1 MPVELTAEQ
10 QMIAYDI
17 EQFARKSSKQTF
29 VLHGL
34 AGTGKTTLMSSVASI
49 FPGAML
55 CTLTGKAASVLR
67 RKTGLDVY
75 TIHAA
80 FYKLVGE
87 EVKNKKRNPIFSQAH
102 VTGELEGRVLF
113 LDECSMVNQKIAND
127 LLRTGVKIV
136 ACGDPGQLPP
146 VEGDTFFNH
155 PNAMLETIHRQALDS
170 PIIRQAHRV
179 RLGEKYENDG
189 DNFVVRGF
197 GEVSNKEKASADII
211 LCWTNK
217 TRQAV
222 NKHIR
227 QLRGY
232 EMAPMPLAGET
243 ILCLRNAVE
252 YGIFNGGLY
261 TLLEPFTEGD
271 TEITIEVEGR
281 PVTVPNVNF
290 HGLKSGLP
298 EGVQATTWFDFG
310 YALTVHKAQ
319 GSEWQRVILIDEYR
333 KQEDRARWLYTGI
346 TRASEKI
353 IIVR

>member
-1 MPVELTAEQ
+1 MPVELTVEQ

-17 EQFARKSSKQTF
+17 EQFVRKSPKQTF

-34 AGTGKTTLMSSVASI
+34 AGTGKTTLMSDVASL
-49 FPGAML
+49 FRGAML

-67 RKTGLDVY
+67 RKTDLDVY

-102 VTGELEGRVLF
+102 ITGELEGSVLF

-146 VEGDTFFNH
+146 VEGETFFDR
-155 PNAMLETIHRQALDS
+155 PDAMLTEIHRQALDS

-179 RLGEKYENDG
+179 RSGEKYKADG
-189 DNFVVRGF
+189 DNFLVRGF

>member
-1 MPVELTAEQ
+1 MPITLTAEQ
-10 QMIAYDI
+10 QAIAYDI
-17 EQFARKSSKQTF
+17 EQFARKSPRQTF

-34 AGTGKTTLMSSVASI
+34 AGTGKTTLLSSVASL
-49 FPGAML
+49 FPNAML

-67 RKTGLDVY
+67 RKTGLDVH
-75 TIHAA
+75 TVHSA

-87 EVKNKKRNPIFSQAH
+87 ELKDKKKNLIFRNAH
-102 VTGELEGRVLF
+102 FENALKDRILF
-113 LDECSMVNQKIAND
+113 LDECSMINEKIASD
-127 LLRTGVKIV
+127 LLSSGVKIV

-146 VEGDTFFNH
+146 VEGESFFNK
-155 PNAMLETIHRQALDS
+155 PDAMLKTIHRQALDS

-179 RLGEKYENDG
+179 RLGEKYETDG

-197 GEVSNKEKASADII
+197 GEVSNEEKTSADMI

-217 TRQAV
+217 TRRAV
-222 NKHIR
+222 NNHIR
-227 QLRGY
+227 QLRGF
-232 EMAPMPLAGET
+232 EFAPMPLEQET
-243 ILCLRNAVE
+243 ILCLKNAPDF
-252 YGIFNGGLY
+252 GIFNGGLY

-281 PVTVPNVNF
+281 TVVVPNVNF

-298 EGVQATTWFDFG
+298 EGVKATTWFDFG

-319 GSEWQRVILIDEYR
+319 GSEWQKVILIDEYR
-333 KQEDRARWLYTGI
+333 RREERSQWLYTGI
-346 TRASEKI
+346 TRASDKI

>member
-1 MPVELTAEQ
+1 MNIELTAEQ
-10 QMIAYDI
+10 QETEYLI
-17 EQFARKSSKQTF
+17 EQFLRKSRQQTF

-34 AGTGKTTLMSSVASI
+34 AGTGKTTLLSSVAST
-49 FPGAML
+49 FPGSML

-80 FYKLVGE
+80 FYKLIGE
-87 EVKNKKRNPIFSQAH
+87 EVKNKKRNPIFTQAH
-102 VTGELEGRVLF
+102 IEGELQNRILF

-127 LLRTGVKIV
+127 LLRSGVKIV

-146 VEGDTFFNH
+146 VEGETFFSV
-155 PNAMLETIHRQALDS
+155 ADATLETIHRQAWDS

-179 RLGEKYENDG
+179 RNGEKYQADG
-189 DNFVVRGF
+189 DNFAVRGF
-197 GEVSNKEKASADII
+197 GEVSNEEKMDADII

-243 ILCLRNAVE
+243 VLCLKNAIDF
-252 YGIFNGGLY
+252 GIFNGGLY

-281 PVTVPNVNF
+281 SVTVPGVNF

-298 EGVQATTWFDFG
+298 EGTHATTWFDFG

-319 GSEWQRVILIDEYR
+319 GSEWQKVILIDEYR
-333 KQEDRARWLYTGI
+333 RQEDRNRWLYTGI
-346 TRASEKI
+346 TRASDKI

>member
-1 MPVELTAEQ
+1 MPMELTAEQ
-10 QMIAYDI
+10 QQI
-17 EQFARKSSKQTF
+17 EHLIEEFIFNSPQQTF

-34 AGTGKTTLMSSVASI
+34 AGTGKTTVLSKIAPFIAGS
-49 FPGAML
+49 ML

-80 FYKLVGE
+80 FYTLIGE
-87 EVKNKKRNPIFSQAH
+87 EVKNKRRSPVFTQSH
-102 VTGELEGRVLF
+102 GSGELKNRVLF

-146 VEGDTFFNH
+146 VEGDSFFNH
-155 PNAMLETIHRQALDS
+155 PDAILETIHRQALDS

-179 RLGEKYENDG
+179 RLGAKYENDG
-189 DNFVVRGF
+189 DNFSVRGF
-197 GEVSNKEKASADII
+197 GQVSNEEKTGADII

-243 ILCLRNAVE
+243 VLCLRNAVD

-261 TLLEPFTEGD
+261 TLLEPFMEGD

-290 HGLKSGLP
+290 HGLKSALP

-319 GSEWQRVILIDEYR
+319 GSEWQKVILIDEYR
-333 KQEDRARWLYTGI
+333 RSEDRARWLYTGI

>member
-1 MPVELTAEQ
+1 MPMELTAEQ
-10 QMIAYDI
+10 QQI
-17 EQFARKSSKQTF
+17 EHLIEEFIFNSPQQTF

-34 AGTGKTTLMSSVASI
+34 AGTGKTTVLSKIAPFIAGS
-49 FPGAML
+49 ML

-80 FYKLVGE
+80 FYKLIGE

-102 VTGELEGRVLF
+102 ITGELEGRVLF

-146 VEGDTFFNH
+146 VEGDTFFSH
-155 PNAMLETIHRQALDS
+155 PDATLTEIHRQALDS

-179 RLGEKYENDG
+179 RVGEKYENDG
-189 DNFVVRGF
+189 DNFSVRGF
-197 GEVSNKEKASADII
+197 GEVSNNEKTSADII

-243 ILCLRNAVE
+243 ILCLRNAVD

-261 TLLEPFTEGD
+261 TLLEPFVEGD
-271 TEITIEVEGR
+271 TDITIEVEGR
-281 PVTVPNVNF
+281 PVTVPYVNF
-290 HGLKSGLP
+290 HGLKSAIP

-319 GSEWQRVILIDEYR
+319 GSEWQKVILIDEYR
-333 KQEDRARWLYTGI
+333 RSEDRARWLYTGI